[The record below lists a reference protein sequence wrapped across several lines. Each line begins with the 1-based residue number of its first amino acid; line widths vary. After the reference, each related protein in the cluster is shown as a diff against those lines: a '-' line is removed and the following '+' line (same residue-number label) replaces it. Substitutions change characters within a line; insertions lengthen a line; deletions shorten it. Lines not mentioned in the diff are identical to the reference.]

1 MSVVT
6 IGSLNLH
13 GGMTGAGRPFGVAE
27 TLGRLPADIV
37 AVQENW
43 WQPGSPD
50 EVEKAARDWG
60 AELIRVPVLADTS
73 LADLGIARSSE
84 RGSWGIAVLSR
95 LPVTGYETVDLGQA
109 PRDEVGRMALVCSV
123 TAPGGWPLRLV
134 CTHLTH
140 KLTSPVQLR
149 RLTRHLAAA
158 PPAPTVIA
166 GDLNMPRLATW
177 TAAGFAPTVRGA
189 TWPAHRPLVQLD
201 HLLAGAGID
210 CCGGRVLPPAGSDHL
225 PVLGRFRR
233 RDPVRRGLVRR
244 RGR

>member
-1 MSVVT
+1 VSVVT

-13 GGMTGAGRPFGVAE
+13 GGMTSAGRPFAVADA
-27 TLGRLPADIV
+27 LGRLPADIV

-43 WQPGSPD
+43 WQPDRRD

-60 AELIRVPVLADTS
+60 AELIRIPVLADIS

-134 CTHLTH
+134 STHLTH
-140 KLTSPVQLR
+140 KLTSPVQLL
-149 RLTRHLAAA
+149 RLARHLAAA
-158 PPAPTVIA
+158 PPVPTVIA

-177 TAAGFAPTVRGA
+177 VAAGFTPTVRGA
-189 TWPAHRPLVQLD
+189 TWPAHRPLVQID
-201 HLLAGAGID
+201 HLLAGAGLD
-210 CCGGRVLPPAGSDHL
+210 YCAGRVLPPAGSDHR

-233 RDPVRRGLVRR
+233 RGRLRRG
-244 RGR
+244 GG